1 MTSHKDSAPQFADDE
16 LDASDDVEDLEAAE
30 EKAATRQTP
39 MQKYG
44 FMLLTTAVFLGLWE
58 IGVIITEQPQYLL
71 PKPTVILNVMIERW
85 PLWIDH
91 GWVTLMEV
99 LGGFGLA
106 ILVGIP
112 LAILIVYSRLLEAII
127 YPPLVAFQ
135 AVPKIAIAPLFIVW
149 FGFGFS
155 PKLLIAFLIAF
166 FPIVISTVVG

>member
-1 MTSHKDSAPQFADDE
+1 
-16 LDASDDVEDLEAAE
+16 
-30 EKAATRQTP
+30 
-39 MQKYG
+39 
-44 FMLLTTAVFLGLWE
+44 
-58 IGVIITEQPQYLL
+58 QYLL

-166 FPIVISTVVG
+166 FPIVISTVVGLRSINPEMLQLARSMGAGNLKTFLWLRLPNALPSIFG